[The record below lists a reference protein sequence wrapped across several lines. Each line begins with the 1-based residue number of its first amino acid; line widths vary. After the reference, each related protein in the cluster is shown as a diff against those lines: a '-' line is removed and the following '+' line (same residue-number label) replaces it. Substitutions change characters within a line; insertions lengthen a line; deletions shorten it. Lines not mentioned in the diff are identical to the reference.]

1 MKILPAADVFRC
13 SMTLLSLYEVMS
25 LFHVSDIKFITHWSN
40 ICITG
45 FAKSESASPV
55 LHPETQVV
63 SSESLL
69 HPHDFESS
77 VNDEQSRLIAD
88 LSEFPEGNTSFCWK
102 NNTIFVWNF
111 FDEIIKKLILYT
123 DIGQQNLGYITG
135 IF

>member
-88 LSEFPEGNTSFCWK
+88 LSEFPEGNTSF
-102 NNTIFVWNF
+102 
-111 FDEIIKKLILYT
+111 
-123 DIGQQNLGYITG
+123 
-135 IF
+135 